1 MILNIMHI
9 IDLASSAL
17 GTTIVEVTDEFFAPA
32 TMMINPQ
39 PAISCPDKFVGKV
52 VHDFLFFIYIS

>member
-1 MILNIMHI
+1 MHI
-9 IDLASSAL
+9 YALNQIDLASSAL

-39 PAISCPDKFVGKV
+39 PAISCPDKFVGKSLSI
-52 VHDFLFFIYIS
+52 FLLLFIS